1 MRVDSFKD
9 FGWSLEDIM
18 GDPERQAQMLDITQA
33 AAYHAGLEQATFV
46 SRRLWSAVGGGTRRV
61 GDQRLKELCWTVS
74 FALCGLT
81 RISEGFRP
89 FARVVCFRM
98 GVNASRIH
106 PELVIAV
113 VVYRAIGCGNRALLL
128 LFDEL

>member
-1 MRVDSFKD
+1 MRASRFKD
-9 FGWSLEDIM
+9 IGWSLEDIM
-18 GDPERQAQMLDITQA
+18 RDPARQAQMLDITEA
-33 AAYHAGLEQATFV
+33 AAYHAGFEQATFV
-46 SRRLWSAVGGGTRRV
+46 SRRLWSAVGGGTPRV
-61 GDQRLKELCWTVS
+61 GDQRLKELCWTAS

-81 RISEGFRP
+81 RLSEEFRP